1 LNTTLDIIAVIAV
14 SGILLAIT
22 IVDFR
27 TMEISPWLICALI
40 PCAVYFAFDGRPI
53 WHRILGFFIISVP
66 MVILMLVVEGAFG
79 GADVQLIAVCG
90 FLLGYSRTL
99 VAMFIAL
106 LLGGVVA
113 IALLAAGRKE
123 KTEHI
128 PFGPYICAGVVIA
141 MFAGDNIISW
151 YLKFFG
157 L

>member
-27 TMEISPWLICALI
+27 TMEIPPWLILALI
-40 PCAVYFAFDGRPI
+40 PCAIYFAFDGRPL

-66 MVILMLVVEGAFG
+66 MIILMLVVEGAFG

-99 VAMFIAL
+99 LAMFIAL
-106 LLGGVVA
+106 LLGGLVA
-113 IALLAAGRKE
+113 ITLLAAGKKD

-128 PFGPYICAGVVIA
+128 PFGPYICAGVVAA
-141 MFAGDNIISW
+141 MFAGDGIIQW
-151 YLKFFG
+151 YFEIFG